1 MDFSITLVLVL
12 ITGAISLFAFNNE
25 KLKNDLMFYPP
36 SINRGQVY
44 RFITHGFIHADA
56 FHLIFNLIA
65 FYSFGESVERIFS
78 LDPVFGGAGRIFY
91 VVLYF
96 TALIIASL
104 PDYIK
109 HRTDYYFR
117 SLGASGA
124 VSAVIFASILF
135 NPNGGVGFAFIPGIN
150 IPGYIFGAIYIVVS
164 TIMAKRGGDNI
175 GHTAHL
181 TGAVYGLIF
190 TYITTKIFTDIDIL
204 DLFWKQITGG

>member
-1 MDFSITLVLVL
+1 MDFSITLVLV
-12 ITGAISLFAFNNE
+12 IATGIISLFGFNNE
-25 KLKNDLMFYPP
+25 KLKNDLLFYPP
-36 SINRGQVY
+36 SVNRGQVY
-44 RFITHGFIHADA
+44 RFITHGFVHADP

-65 FYSFGESVERIFS
+65 FYSFGESVEAIFS
-78 LDPVFGGAGRIFY
+78 LDPVFGDNGRIFY

-96 TALIIASL
+96 SALIVASL

-109 HRTDYYFR
+109 HRNDYYFR

-135 NPNGGVGFAFIPGIN
+135 NPNAGIGFAFIPGIN
-150 IPGYIFGAIYIVVS
+150 IPGYIFGAIYVVVS

-190 TYITTKIFTDIDIL
+190 TYITTKMFTDIDIL
-204 DLFWKQITGG
+204 DLFWKQVTGG